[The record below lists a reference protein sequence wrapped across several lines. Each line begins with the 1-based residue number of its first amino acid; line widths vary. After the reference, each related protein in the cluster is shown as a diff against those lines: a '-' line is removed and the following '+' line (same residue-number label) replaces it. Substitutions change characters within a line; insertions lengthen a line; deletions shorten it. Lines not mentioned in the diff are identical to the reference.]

1 MNNMINTA
9 VLFAPGFEE
18 IEGLTI
24 VDILRRANIDTT
36 MIGVTGKE
44 ITGAHDVTIKTDK
57 TLDQLSIDEIHAL
70 ILPGGSPG
78 FINLQQNP
86 TVLSL
91 IQEAHQKKKMVAAI
105 CASPSV
111 LATAGILA
119 QKKTTIYPGMEEEIA
134 KVGGILVDNLVVVD
148 DNIVTS
154 KGPATTMLFALKLVE
169 LLKDKE
175 TSNEVKK
182 KLLFPLIYQK

>member
-1 MNNMINTA
+1 MINTA
-9 VLFAPGFEE
+9 VIFAPGFEE

-24 VDILRRANIDTT
+24 VDILRRATIETT
-36 MIGVTGKE
+36 MIGVGTQE
-44 ITGAHDVTIKTDK
+44 ITGAHDITIKTDK
-57 TLDQLSIDEIHAL
+57 LLDDLDINETDAL

-78 FINLQQNP
+78 FINLRQNP

-91 IQEAHQKKKMVAAI
+91 IRKAHQQKKIVAAI

-119 QKKTTIYPGMEEEIA
+119 QKKVTIYPGMEEEITN
-134 KVGGILVDNLVVVD
+134 VGGILVDDLVVVD
-148 DNIVTS
+148 ENIVTS

-169 LLKDKE
+169 LLTDKK
-175 TSNEVKK
+175 TSKEVEKK
-182 KLLFPLIYQK
+182 VLLPLILKK